1 MAKQL
6 LYTDDARK
14 KLLAGAEKL
23 SRAVGITL
31 GPTGITL
38 KCGPSSIELTPVGV
52 TIKGLE
58 VVVNGTAMT
67 NISAPL
73 IQIG

>member
-23 SRAVGITL
+23 AKAVGITIIWSGVVAYVSYKIVDMTVGL
-31 GPTGITL
+31 RVPEDEEREGLDI
-38 KCGPSSIELTPVGV
+38 SSHGE
-52 TIKGLE
+52 
-58 VVVNGTAMT
+58 
-67 NISAPL
+67 SAYRM
-73 IQIG
+73 